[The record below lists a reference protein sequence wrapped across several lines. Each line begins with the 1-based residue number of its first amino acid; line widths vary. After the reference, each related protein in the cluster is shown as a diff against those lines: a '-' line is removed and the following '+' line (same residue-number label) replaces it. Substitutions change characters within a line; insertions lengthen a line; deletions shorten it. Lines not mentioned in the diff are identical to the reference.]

1 MMKTQDYNPGD
12 LLVGD
17 YPVAVRTVKIAQGQ
31 VLKRGAV
38 VGDNGTAFIL
48 SEAAS
53 TDGSEAPV
61 GVLAI
66 DVDATAAAVSTRI
79 YASGGFDASKL
90 ILGDGHTI
98 ETVEA
103 AWLKAQA
110 PLFIHQLA

>member
-1 MMKTQDYNPGD
+1 MNTQDYNPGD

-38 VGDNGTAFIL
+38 VGDTGTAFVL

-53 TDGSEAPV
+53 ADGSETPA

-66 DVDATAAAVSTRI
+66 DVDATAGAIATRI

-98 ETVEA
+98 DTVET
-103 AWLKAQA
+103 AWRKSQA
-110 PLFIHQLA
+110 PLFIHRLA